1 MLSNSSHTN
10 HMSNQDQTETVFKV
24 KKTTKMQKIYDAYI
38 QRKNLSAATVRFVVD
53 GTCVR

>member
-1 MLSNSSHTN
+1 
-10 HMSNQDQTETVFKV
+10 MSNQDQTETVFKV